1 MKILKV
7 CAIDS
12 TAWIL
17 LRNQMLAMRDRG
29 WEVHLA
35 CSDGPNM
42 PRLREDGFATH
53 AIPIARNTDLAS
65 HLKAILALTRL
76 IRQQRFDV
84 VHVHTP
90 VASLI
95 GRVAA
100 KLAGVPLVVYTAH
113 GFYFH
118 DEMPGPQRT
127 RHVLLE
133 RAFGKLTD
141 HLFTQSA
148 EDAETAV
155 REGIMP
161 AGAVTAIGNGVLI
174 ERFQAVPPA
183 EVAGWRERL
192 GLPESALVV
201 GIVGRVVEEKGY
213 REYFEAAKA
222 VLEKHPDVAFVVVG
236 SAIAGDRD
244 TFQEQIAQ
252 LLDADPQL
260 KARVFFTGFT
270 EEIPA
275 LMNLMDIFTL
285 PSYREGMPRSI
296 IEAMAAG
303 KPVVATNIRGCRE
316 EVVDGE
322 TGYLVPL
329 KDAATLADRLKRLI
343 EDPELRARQGEA
355 GRKRAEAMF
364 HEHMV
369 IERLLSKL
377 AMLRTGS
384 RP

>member
-1 MKILKV
+1 
-7 CAIDS
+7 
-12 TAWIL
+12 
-17 LRNQMLAMRDRG
+17 
-29 WEVHLA
+29 
-35 CSDGPNM
+35 
-42 PRLREDGFATH
+42 
-53 AIPIARNTDLAS
+53 
-65 HLKAILALTRL
+65 
-76 IRQQRFDV
+76 
-84 VHVHTP
+84 HTP

-133 RAFGKLTD
+133 RAFGQLTD

-161 AGAVTAIGNGVLI
+161 GGAVTAIGNGVLI
-174 ERFQAVPPA
+174 ERFQNVAPA
-183 EVAGWRERL
+183 EVAAWREKL
-192 GLPESALVV
+192 GLPEGALVV

-222 VLEKHPDVAFVVVG
+222 VIAKHPETAFVVVG

-270 EEIPA
+270 EEIPQ

-329 KDAATLADRLKRLI
+329 KDAAALADRLMRLI
-343 EDPELRARQGEA
+343 EAPELRARQGEA

-377 AMLRTGS
+377 EAMA
-384 RP
+384 PCNA